1 MNDSP
6 HHNPSDTPPRTHRS
20 ASPDS
25 GDASSPTPPAQR
37 AAQSIEA
44 AARAA
49 SSNQSPADIFKQL
62 GPAGWLAVA
71 AAILPLLGS
80 ILLFAFM
87 AQIAPWLHEQRAL
100 GLTIFITAF
109 AVLAGLALLPTYA
122 QCALG
127 GFAFGIAWGLPASIL
142 GFVLAA
148 AIAYEIAGRASGDR
162 AVRLIQDRPK
172 LRAVYR
178 AFIGETAA
186 ERGFLKTLW
195 IVTLIRLPPNSPF
208 ALTNLVL
215 ASTRVPR
222 APYILGTAI
231 GMAPRSAAAVILG
244 AGISEFTKE
253 NLRAPTPIIIGGI
266 VLAIVVIAIIG
277 RMANKAITRAL
288 NDTADPAHRG
298 AWPKA

>member
-1 MNDSP
+1 MNDTTRTS
-6 HHNPSDTPPRTHRS
+6 HAAPPERD
-20 ASPDS
+20 PPGS
-25 GDASSPTPPAQR
+25 GDPTP
-37 AAQSIEA
+37 AAESIEH
-44 AARAA
+44 AARAVA
-49 SSNQSPADIFKQL
+49 SDQSPADIFKQL

-100 GLTIFITAF
+100 GLTLFVSAF

-148 AIAYEIAGRASGDR
+148 TIAYEIASRASGDR
-162 AVRLIQDRPK
+162 AVRLIHDRPK

-178 AFIGETAA
+178 AFIGESAE
-186 ERGFLKTLW
+186 ERGFFKTLW

-222 APYILGTAI
+222 PAYILGTAI
-231 GMAPRSAAAVILG
+231 GMAPRSAAAVVLG

-266 VLAIVVIAIIG
+266 VLAVVVIAIIG
-277 RMANKAITRAL
+277 HMANKAVTRAIG
-288 NDTADPAHRG
+288 PAG
-298 AWPKA
+298 APAPTPAAETPPRRTPGK